1 MAQVFFGLGSNIEP
15 VANLALGLAELRE
28 RFGEL
33 RLSNVYQSKTL
44 GFEGDDFL
52 NMVVAVQTEKS
63 PISICEE
70 IGKIHDKSGRERG
83 SARFVSRPL
92 DIDLLIYD
100 QLVENKPPVKVP
112 RKDVLEYSF
121 VLVPLAEIAPEF
133 VHPVTGRTFSE
144 HAREFDASC
153 HPLTLSDVIL

>member
-1 MAQVFFGLGSNIEP
+1 MARVFFGLGSNMEP
-15 VANLALGLAELRE
+15 VANLALGVAELRE

-33 RLSNVYQSKTL
+33 TLSNVYQSKTL

-52 NMVVAVQTEKS
+52 NMVVAVQTDKS
-63 PISICEE
+63 PESICEE
-70 IGKIHDKSGRERG
+70 IEEIHDKSGRERG

-100 QLVENKPPVKVP
+100 QLVENRPPVKVP

-133 VHPVTGRTFSE
+133 VHPVTRRNFAA
-144 HAREFDASC
+144 HAPEFATSC
-153 HPLTLSDVIL
+153 HPLTPFDVIL